1 MPNPKQMQSYYDAL
15 AALRREGVQHE
26 GGLRTAFAR
35 LLEDASPSDW
45 TLVQEQTLA
54 NRARPDGTF
63 YQNSFPVGYWE
74 AKDTS
79 DKLDAEIA
87 KKIARGYPTTNIIF
101 EDTRTGVLYQNG
113 RETMRV
119 SLDTPTDLRHLLD
132 AFFSHRQPQIE
143 AFHEAVRQF
152 QDQIPELARGL
163 MQLIGKERGS
173 NSRFTSAFDAFL
185 TICRTAINPNI
196 SIAAVEEMLVQH
208 LLTERLFRTV
218 FDNTEFVQRNVI
230 ASEIETVIQALVSR
244 AFNRRDYLKG
254 LDRFYTAIEEAA
266 RTIPDWNDK
275 QGFLNTVY
283 ERFFQGFSRKSAD
296 THGIV
301 YTPQPIVEFMCAS
314 VDAVLQREWG
324 RSLSSP
330 EVVILDPATGTGN
343 FVVNLLPRFNRRDL
357 KQKYAT
363 GLFANEVMLLPYYIA
378 SLNIEHA
385 YFALTGEYQPFEG
398 LCFVDTLDIAESNQ
412 MPLFGEE
419 NTERVERERNAPV
432 TVIIGNPPYNVGQLN
447 ENDNNKNRRYT
458 VIDGRVRD
466 TYAKDSKATNKN
478 ALGDVYVK
486 FFRWATDRLGERD
499 GVVCYVTNNGF
510 LEGIAFDGMRQHL
523 ADTFS
528 DIYHFD
534 FKGDARSSGE
544 MRRQQ
549 GGNIFDDQIRVGI
562 GITILVR
569 DKTKQARQQRATIH
583 YHAVDDYMRAN
594 DKRRY
599 LQQFAHLYEVPWSI
613 LQPDARNNWL
623 TEGMTDEFASFI
635 PVGSKGARSGKQQ
648 DAQTLFHTYSRGI
661 ATSRDDWAYDFNRE
675 ALADRM
681 QRFIETYNGEVD
693 RWQRRGDRAAKIDDF
708 VTYDDRRIKWSRDLK
723 LDAQRGRHAV
733 FSENKLRSAL
743 YRPFTKQH
751 LFFDRVLNE
760 EVYGLPACFPTPES
774 EQENTT
780 IVISDIGHRAAFSVL
795 ATDTIP
801 DLHLIASVD
810 AFQCFPFYTYNED
823 GTGQRENLTDWGLE
837 QFRRVYGGAVSKRD
851 IFHYVYAVLHHP
863 AYRARYAENLKRDL
877 PHIPVRPVFD
887 ASGADRTTPATAE
900 EQATFARY
908 VTAGRQLM
916 ELHLGYETAAEYPLT
931 WVETPGEPFTWRVE
945 KMRLSRDKTE
955 LVVNPSLTLRGIP
968 AEAYAYRLGNRSALE
983 WVIDQYQTSTDRR
996 SGLVSDPNRPDDE
1009 QYIAR
1014 LVGRVVTVSVE
1025 TVRLV
1030 RTLG

>member
-432 TVIIGNPPYNVGQLN
+432 TVIIGNPPYNVGQVN
-447 ENDNNKNRRYT
+447 ENDNNKNRRYP

-466 TYAKDSKATNKN
+466 TYAKDSKATLKTQLYD
-478 ALGDVYVK
+478 AYVK
-486 FFRWATDRLGERD
+486 FFRWATERLGDRD

-523 ADTFS
+523 TKDF
-528 DIYHFD
+528 DQIYHLD
-534 FKGDARSSGE
+534 LHGDVRANPKLSGTTHNVFGI
-544 MRRQQ
+544 Q
-549 GGNIFDDQIRVGI
+549 VGV
-562 GITILVR
+562 GITIAVR
-569 DKTKQARQQRATIH
+569 HRGAPRFIKYHRVPEDWRASEKLRMLSEARTLDGITWQDIT
-583 YHAVDDYMRAN
+583 
-594 DKRRY
+594 
-599 LQQFAHLYEVPWSI
+599 
-613 LQPDARNNWL
+613 PDARNTWI
-623 TEGMTDEFASFI
+623 TEGMADEFATFT
-635 PVGSKGARSGKQQ
+635 PVGSKDAKGKKGHA
-648 DAQTLFHTYSRGI
+648 DPTLFATYSRGVS
-661 ATSRDDWAYDFNRE
+661 TCRDDWAFDFNRE
-675 ALADRM
+675 PLADKMR
-681 QRFIETYNGEVD
+681 RLIETYNSELD
-693 RWQRRGDRAAKIDDF
+693 RWQRRNNLQANIDDF
-708 VTYDDRRIKWSRDLK
+708 VTYDDTRIKWSGDLK
-723 LDAQRGRHAV
+723 VALTRGQRATY
-733 FSENKLRSAL
+733 SEQSIRNAL
-743 YRPFTKQH
+743 YRPFTKRQ
-751 LFFDRVLNE
+751 LYFDRLLNNS
-760 EVYGLPACFPTPES
+760 VYLQHRFFPTPES

-908 VTAGRQLM
+908 VAAGQQLM

-983 WVIDQYQTSTDRR
+983 WVIDQYQTSTDKR

-1030 RTLG
+1030 RALG